1 MGKEPSK
8 DGFSPQGLAW
18 LLRMGIDEDRSDC
31 QEGIL
36 EGKAELL
43 DAFLAGPLP
52 PDSATADALPTLMAR
67 LCQELLPLGGRSIE
81 SILLDPSVDLPNLKK
96 VKDYGK
102 RMASRKRSNAGHA
115 AAVAV
120 YYAAIAAAMVYHG
133 QKITSHSL
141 PYLRSSFKELAGA
154 AWVGT
159 KLSQLLDAAKEA
171 CGIP

>member
-1 MGKEPSK
+1 VGKEPST

-31 QEGIL
+31 QEETF

-52 PDSATADALPTLMAR
+52 PDSVTADALPTLVAR

-81 SILLDPSVDLPNLKK
+81 SILLDPSVDMATLKK

-102 RMASRKRSNAGHA
+102 RMASRKRSDSEHA

-159 KLSQLLDAAKEA
+159 KLSQLLDAAKVA
-171 CGIP
+171 CG